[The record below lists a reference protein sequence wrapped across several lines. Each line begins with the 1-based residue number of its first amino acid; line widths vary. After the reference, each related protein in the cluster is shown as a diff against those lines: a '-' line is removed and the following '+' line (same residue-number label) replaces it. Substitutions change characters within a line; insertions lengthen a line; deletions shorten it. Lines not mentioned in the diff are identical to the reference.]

1 MNRKVLEKQSLDDLF
16 IGVLTLKNVD
26 ECYKFFGDLFTPN
39 ELHKLSQRFSIA
51 KEFYNGES
59 FTNVNIKSTASSA
72 TIAQVKRNLVYGN
85 DGLILVLDRIYN
97 K

>member
-39 ELHKLSQRFSIA
+39 ELYKLSQRFSIA